1 MKNRNI
7 VRGALL
13 IALALVL
20 QSLRLFIP
28 LPLPVS
34 TFLIGSLVHMM
45 LVLTLKL
52 SGRTT
57 AILLGILLPLT
68 AYAQGQ
74 LALTFLIPVVWL
86 GNILFIVGNFIF
98 AGRKFMELFLPPLCK
113 GVVMLVAAW
122 LVLWFLELANPA
134 LRNTIIFA
142 MSVPQ
147 VLTGIIGTVLA
158 RTFENR
164 LQKV

>member
-1 MKNRNI
+1 MKHRNM

-13 IALALVL
+13 IALALAF
-20 QSLRLFIP
+20 QSLRLLIP

-34 TFLIGSLVHMM
+34 TFFIGSLVHMM

-52 SGRTT
+52 NGRTA

-74 LALTFLIPVVWL
+74 LALPLLIPVVWL
-86 GNILFIVGNFIF
+86 GNILFVLTNFIF
-98 AGRKFMELFLPPLCK
+98 ASKKFLELLVPPLCK
-113 GVVMLVAAW
+113 GVVMLAAAW
-122 LVLWFLELANPA
+122 LVLWFLEIHNPV
-134 LRNTIIFA
+134 LRSTIIFA

-147 VLTGIIGTVLA
+147 VLTGIIGTLLA
-158 RTFENR
+158 WQLKNR
-164 LQKV
+164 LQNL